1 MEINNSKEELGYRHS
16 LSVYAIEPS
25 QTATQQGSWSADAA
39 SAVAEIGR
47 RPRAC
52 PNPPPDTAPR
62 RGIPGANTSALTG
75 RGAVPLSDEWGAIRN
90 GAQQRFSRGVAV
102 WGAYRGHCGSGD
114 SSPVAPSLLDTR
126 GARRSKCPGAP
137 R

>member
-1 MEINNSKEELGYRHS
+1 METNNSKEELGYRHS

-62 RGIPGANTSALTG
+62 RESQVLT
-75 RGAVPLSDEWGAIRN
+75 
-90 GAQQRFSRGVAV
+90 
-102 WGAYRGHCGSGD
+102 
-114 SSPVAPSLLDTR
+114 PVH
-126 GARRSKCPGAP
+126 
-137 R
+137 